1 MGRKTTQRTICPK
14 QYFCCEETACQKNIG
29 SSGTPLL
36 KESCLQ
42 GVHMN
47 LQAKQHSRQA
57 GIPGI
62 TPQQVEAQ
70 PWLDELNQDV
80 VIPLDGAEAILTE
93 TCGLGQNLCWLA
105 RFLAGTF
112 LGWPDFWWLIHVC
125 THTYICMYVQLCTY
139 VCTFC
144 RHEHVTKVTICPHS
158 VDRSFEDKE
167 VHGDSMTANKSMCM
181 CFPWW
186 MCSSMQITPVQ

>member
-1 MGRKTTQRTICPK
+1 MKGELPPKRPHEPANKTTVATSR
-14 QYFCCEETACQKNIG
+14 
-29 SSGTPLL
+29 
-36 KESCLQ
+36 
-42 GVHMN
+42 
-47 LQAKQHSRQA
+47 HSRHHTSA
-57 GIPGI
+57 SGSTAVARRAESGC
-62 TPQQVEAQ
+62 QV
-70 PWLDELNQDV
+70 
-80 VIPLDGAEAILTE
+80 PLDGAEAILTE

-125 THTYICMYVQLCTY
+125 THTYICMYAQLCTY
-139 VCTFC
+139 VCTVC

-158 VDRSFEDKE
+158 VDRTFEDKE
-167 VHGDSMTANKSMCM
+167 VHGDSMTADKSMCM